1 MAKKQNTARAKGAKK
16 AHNWHADP
24 VHIQT
29 RKEAN
34 VKAEAARQ
42 AAAAWKTA
50 TRKAAEKAARL
61 IRREQARQA
70 KAEQQQARFDHT
82 TLLSKEISHLIVHK
96 SCA

>member
-42 AAAAWKTA
+42 A
-50 TRKAAEKAARL
+50 
-61 IRREQARQA
+61 